1 MKSNIITA
9 AVVAVAALTSVAA
22 SAEIYNA
29 YLFDQM
35 KAPATK
41 TRAEVKAEVLQ
52 AQREG
57 ALAGSSYNG
66 AAAQQNLGAP
76 STEKAG
82 AAPQAA
88 AGQAKTS
95 QR

>member
-9 AVVAVAALTSVAA
+9 AVVAVAAFTSVAA
-22 SAEIYNA
+22 SADTFNP

-41 TRAEVKAEVLQ
+41 TRAEVKAEFLQ

-57 ALAGSSYNG
+57 TTASSSFIGATGQQTAGLPR
-66 AAAQQNLGAP
+66 A
-76 STEKAG
+76 EKAG
-82 AAPQAA
+82 TAPQAA
-88 AGQAKTS
+88 AASEKTS
-95 QR
+95 QH